1 MLGVAPVLGLRCLL
15 VLAMLGWKRIH
26 TMVRAS
32 RRRTLFLICYF
43 FSLSLHILV
52 LPGELI
58 RLRQGKRRQ
67 RDRGVMGMCIE
78 IKIVTFSEE
87 EEGKKKKN

>member
-32 RRRTLFLICYF
+32 RRRTLFLMLLF
-43 FSLSLHILV
+43 FSLS
-52 LPGELI
+52 PY
-58 RLRQGKRRQ
+58 
-67 RDRGVMGMCIE
+67 
-78 IKIVTFSEE
+78 FSFA
-87 EEGKKKKN
+87 GRINPTTTR

>member
-1 MLGVAPVLGLRCLL
+1 MSFSSCYAWLEA
-15 VLAMLGWKRIH
+15 H
-26 TMVRAS
+26 THDGQSKPPPHAFPYV
-32 RRRTLFLICYF
+32 TFFFL
-43 FSLSLHILV
+43 SLSLHILV

-87 EEGKKKKN
+87 ERKQTNTMVKAS